1 MAKKGLLK
9 EKPNHYGLALAF
21 YALGFIYKNFTQ
33 HLWCEGPLNSEA
45 SLGTDQEF
53 VDYLV

>member
-1 MAKKGLLK
+1 MAEKGLLK

-21 YALGFIYKNFTQ
+21 YALGFIYKNFKQ
-33 HLWCEGPLNSEA
+33 QLWCDGPLNSEA